1 MSEARPHVFEYQ
13 AHGAFVADMIR
24 WMSEQNHYMSMRWV
38 ARRLAMSHGTLSK
51 VARGKSC
58 LAEDKARTL
67 ATLLHLDPA
76 ETEYFELLVAKDS
89 AATRVAQ
96 EQLERVVAGKRRI
109 ELANTAR
116 PQETSASEDWLVP
129 VVLEQLSLP
138 GALPEPATL
147 AAQIRPQAP
156 PERVADALN
165 VLRQTGRLPDEV
177 QAGNTPAAT
186 KNNPSG
192 STYHRQM
199 IALGAESIERWPSDM
214 RFISGFT
221 ASVSS
226 EGLERLRRRLG
237 EVVEVMLEECER
249 DSAADRVV
257 QLNVQLFPLTTA
269 VDEDE

>member
-1 MSEARPHVFEYQ
+1 MEYEAVIGLEVHVQ
-13 AHGAFVADMIR
+13 LDT
-24 WMSEQNHYMSMRWV
+24 N
-38 ARRLAMSHGTLSK
+38 SK
-51 VARGKSC
+51 M
-58 LAEDKARTL
+58 
-67 ATLLHLDPA
+67 
-76 ETEYFELLVAKDS
+76 F
-89 AATRVAQ
+89 TRVGTGFGQ
-96 EQLERVVAGKRRI
+96 PPNSL
-109 ELANTAR
+109 T
-116 PQETSASEDWLVP
+116 DP
-129 VVLEQLSLP
+129 VVLGLP

-177 QAGNTPAAT
+177 QAGNTPTAP

-269 VDEDE
+269 VDEEK